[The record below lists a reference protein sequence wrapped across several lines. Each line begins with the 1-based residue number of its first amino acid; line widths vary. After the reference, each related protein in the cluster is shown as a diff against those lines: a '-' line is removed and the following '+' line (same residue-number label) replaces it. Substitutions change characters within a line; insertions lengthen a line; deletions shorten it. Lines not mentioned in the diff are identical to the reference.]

1 MKAVGRHST
10 ANHSPTLEPNSQQSY
25 IFFYF
30 IFFIFFFIFL
40 IFFFIFSTSPCM
52 CSMQGGAGKLEFFCI
67 LQDPSSQIS
76 DLRTQIPTPR
86 SPVSDPQTPHLR
98 SQLPGHPMYVC
109 VHGCVEDPNF
119 PCIFPNR
126 QKPTS
131 KNPMYVSMHGC
142 AGNLNF

>member
-25 IFFYF
+25 IFFF
-30 IFFIFFFIFL
+30 IFFIFFFIFF
-40 IFFFIFSTSPCM
+40 IFFFIFSSSHVCVA
-52 CSMQGGAGKLEFFCI
+52 CKGVLENSNFCCI